1 MRDILAGL
9 RSLDSVTGMLLKEC
23 RLFKLLG
30 YVCQQLIY
38 KKDGIP
44 MRFNGISII
53 TDHYADMVNFYKK
66 LLQVDVKDEGV
77 IAIFKTKGGKLS
89 ICDTSVMRFMAPGCM
104 KGAGNGS
111 YTIEF
116 EVEDADQTY
125 EAIKELGVIVVKE
138 LSTQTWGRRSVW
150 IRDPQGNI
158 INIFHK
164 VKKKNS

>member
-1 MRDILAGL
+1 
-9 RSLDSVTGMLLKEC
+9 
-23 RLFKLLG
+23 
-30 YVCQQLIY
+30 
-38 KKDGIP
+38 

-53 TDHYADMVNFYKK
+53 TDNYEEMVNFYKR

-77 IAIFKTKGGKLS
+77 IAIFKTKGGKFS
-89 ICDTSVMRFMAPGCM
+89 ICNISVMRSMAPGCM

-116 EVEDADQTY
+116 EVEDVDQTY
-125 EAIKELGVIVVKE
+125 ETIKELGVTVVKE

-158 INIFHK
+158 INLFHK
-164 VKKKNS
+164 VKKNSRKTSEEK

>member
-1 MRDILAGL
+1 
-9 RSLDSVTGMLLKEC
+9 
-23 RLFKLLG
+23 
-30 YVCQQLIY
+30 
-38 KKDGIP
+38 

-53 TDHYADMVNFYKK
+53 TDNYEEMVNFYKR

-77 IAIFKTKGGKLS
+77 IAIFKTKGGKFS
-89 ICDTSVMRFMAPGCM
+89 VCNTSVMESMAPSCM

-125 EAIKELGVIVVKE
+125 ETIKALGVTVVKA

-158 INIFHK
+158 INLFHK
-164 VKKKNS
+164 VKKNKS

>member
-1 MRDILAGL
+1 
-9 RSLDSVTGMLLKEC
+9 
-23 RLFKLLG
+23 
-30 YVCQQLIY
+30 
-38 KKDGIP
+38 
-44 MRFNGISII
+44 MRFNGICII
-53 TDHYADMVNFYKK
+53 TDNYEEMVKFYKR

-77 IAIFKTKGGKLS
+77 FAIFKTKGGKLS
-89 ICDTSVMRFMAPGCM
+89 ICDTSVMSSMAPGCM

-125 EAIKELGVIVVKE
+125 ETIKELGVTIVKE

-164 VKKKNS
+164 VKKTKSNKTEIY

>member
-1 MRDILAGL
+1 
-9 RSLDSVTGMLLKEC
+9 
-23 RLFKLLG
+23 
-30 YVCQQLIY
+30 
-38 KKDGIP
+38 
-44 MRFNGISII
+44 
-53 TDHYADMVNFYKK
+53 MVKFYKR

-77 IAIFKTKGGKLS
+77 FAIFKTKGGKLS
-89 ICDTSVMRFMAPGCM
+89 ICDTSVMSSMASGCM

-125 EAIKELGVIVVKE
+125 ETIKELGVTIVKE

-164 VKKKNS
+164 VKKTKSNKTEIY